1 MLARSRDELQRWF
14 TATLTRTMTLETWR
28 RRSVTRTRA
37 DRRRRCVSPVCVC
50 TLRLR
55 LLTSLF
61 YYPQSCYVSTPRF
74 HTRQRLRW
82 KLTWATNL
90 TAWVSLLHMKDV
102 SSTSVL
108 LGNRQELA
116 LFYANDFSFSSV
128 IKTTHGVIYSSFCID
143 SHYDETDIVFLT
155 SGRWEMRN
163 SVDSNDSA
171 LVSSSL

>member
-1 MLARSRDELQRWF
+1 MNYRGDLQQLGDVKTALCDTNTCWQKEKVCF
-14 TATLTRTMTLETWR
+14 TG
-28 RRSVTRTRA
+28 
-37 DRRRRCVSPVCVC
+37 
-50 TLRLR
+50 LRLYFTITITHQFV
-55 LLTSLF
+55 LLSSVLLR
-61 YYPQSCYVSTPRF
+61 VHSTWRF

-82 KLTWATNL
+82 KLTWATIL